1 MSAADNHKK
10 RSSRGYLKQHH
21 TLAPKKPPMISLGKV
36 RHRRKRAPIS
46 SLFFRKTAE
55 K

>member
-1 MSAADNHKK
+1 MSAADNHKY
-10 RSSRGYLKQHH
+10 RSHRGYLKKHH

-46 SLFFRKTAE
+46 SLFFGKNAE